1 MAERTAQVRI
11 MDRVYRQAV
20 HVLIWLGLPDELT
33 QDGFELMTHLARVGQ
48 NTKDVSRQMIS
59 SMAGD
64 MFDSPLLK

>member
-33 QDGFELMTHLARVGQ
+33 QDGFELMTPLARMGQ
-48 NTKDVSRQMIS
+48 NTKDISRQMIPS
-59 SMAGD
+59 IAGD